1 MQTVEIV
8 DHEMILTEFHCP
20 FCGASTLSK
29 GSVESCQHLIYVT
42 HDETFD
48 EPWFGDNE
56 GLWPT
61 EDDEDLYISE
71 LLERQYP
78 GADTLLVILSEP
90 PISPGSTYIL
100 YRFPNVVE

>member
-48 EPWFGDNE
+48 GNHVRN
-56 GLWPT
+56 T
-61 EDDEDLYISE
+61 Q
-71 LLERQYP
+71 R
-78 GADTLLVILSEP
+78 ILSVRLGDRP
-90 PISPGSTYIL
+90 CMTSK
-100 YRFPNVVE
+100 